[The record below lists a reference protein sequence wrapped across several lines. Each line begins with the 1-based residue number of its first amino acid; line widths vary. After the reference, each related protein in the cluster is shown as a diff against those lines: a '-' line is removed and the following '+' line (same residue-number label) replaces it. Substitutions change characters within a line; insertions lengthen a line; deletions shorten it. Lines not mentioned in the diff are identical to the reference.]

1 MAISALPS
9 LKTVFSLLKEINLE
23 TIRQSS
29 NEPFEIILTGEKASL
44 VAQHLES
51 PRVRVGS
58 DTQHAGLK
66 LYVLRSQ
73 AQKTYIQE
81 EALSV
86 SVLGETKLGETKAVE
101 NTFLP
106 TSPNQLVLSD
116 WSQESIQNELLPVL
130 LNRLPEHLQ
139 LGIARHVPL
148 ARSVYNKQLVDETS
162 KANALYAASTAFAEV
177 IPVLNIP
184 LNVADSIVLTKNQ
197 LVMAYKLALAAGKTG
212 TPNSVMTEII
222 GVLGSGFL
230 MRQAARS
237 LVGLIPAWGALPKVA
252 IAYAGTYL
260 VGQGISAWL
269 KDGQKLTERELKRF
283 YSEALQQGKRIGKL
297 KPSEQE
303 KVEEEIGEEK

>member
-9 LKTVFSLLKEINLE
+9 IKTVFSLLKEINLE
-23 TIRQSS
+23 HIRQSS
-29 NEPFEIILTGEKASL
+29 NEPFEIVLTGEKASL

-58 DTQHAGLK
+58 DTRHAGLK
-66 LYVLRSQ
+66 IYVLRSQ
-73 AQKTYIQE
+73 AQKTYVQE
-81 EALSV
+81 EALDV
-86 SVLGETKLGETKAVE
+86 SVIGETA
-101 NTFLP
+101 FLP
-106 TSPNQLVLSD
+106 TSLNQVVLTN
-116 WSQESIQNELLPVL
+116 WSEESLKNELLPVL

-162 KANALYAASTAFAEV
+162 KANALYAASTAFAEI

-252 IAYAGTYL
+252 VAYAGTYL
-260 VGQGISAWL
+260 VGHGVNAWL
-269 KDGQKLTERELKRF
+269 KNGQKLTERELKRF
-283 YSEALQQGKRIGKL
+283 YSEALQQGKRIAKL